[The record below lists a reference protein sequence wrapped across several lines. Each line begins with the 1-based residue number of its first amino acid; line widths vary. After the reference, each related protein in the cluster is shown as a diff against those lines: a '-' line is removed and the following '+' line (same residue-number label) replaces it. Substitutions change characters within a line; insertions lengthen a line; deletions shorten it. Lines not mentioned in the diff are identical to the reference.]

1 MKKLIVP
8 LITMILI
15 TSCNN
20 VTELPQVTTTNPVVS
35 DTSVIV
41 GGEVTFTGG
50 DKNTT
55 RGVCWSTS
63 PNPTTSDNFY
73 ISNSTGAGIF
83 NTEISIELEA
93 QTTYYIRAFAENQVG
108 KQYGNEV
115 EFRVEWNLN
124 YYSLMGNPNS
134 ALLNSNGCVECYSY
148 SVGDTFFFQNKA
160 FVVADNSML
169 NSAIGTE
176 FFHYCTSYVDDLSG
190 ARWQNKT
197 FKGLEYWDVQNVIDM
212 EQFFSAA
219 TDFNQDI
226 GNWDVSN
233 VTNMRWLF
241 SGATAFNQDIGNWD
255 VSSVTDFWEMFN
267 RAESFNQDIGNWN
280 LGNAASIVGMFKNTA
295 SFNQDIGNWDVSN
308 VTNMMWLFL
317 NAASFN
323 QDLSDWC
330 VSNIS
335 FTPNEFS
342 TNSALSASNHPV
354 WGTCP

>member
-41 GGEVTFTGG
+41 GGDVTFTGG